1 MRSPGRDP
9 AAMMVRSRA
18 WAGETRMQFLSRL
31 MPRENRFFELFNQH
45 AKLVVAAGKVLSE
58 LLKGFTSEEGKRA
71 ERIAQILALAH
82 QADKIAHESYALLHK
97 TFVTPL
103 DREDIHRLISRM
115 DDVLDL
121 IQDTAE
127 SFLLY
132 DVRNLTPEACE
143 LADLV
148 HECCLRVQK
157 AVALLS
163 DMAQSSQTLSLCNE
177 IDRLESEADRVMRTA
192 LSKLFREESDVRQL
206 MKLETVYQLLES
218 ATDRCEDVA
227 NVIEGENLEN
237 A

>member
-1 MRSPGRDP
+1 
-9 AAMMVRSRA
+9 
-18 WAGETRMQFLSRL
+18 MQFLSRL

-45 AKLVVAAGKVLSE
+45 AEQVVAASAVLAE
-58 LLKGFTSEEGKRA
+58 LLQGFTSEEPRRE
-71 ERIAQILALAH
+71 ERIARILELEH
-82 QADKIAHESYALLHK
+82 RADRVTHETFALLHK

-127 SFLLY
+127 SFQLY
-132 DVRNLTPEACE
+132 DVRHLTPEACD

-148 HECCLRVQK
+148 HECCLRMQQ
-157 AVALLS
+157 AVHLLS
-163 DMAQSSQTLSLCNE
+163 NMGQSTRILELCTQIDALESQA
-177 IDRLESEADRVMRTA
+177 DRLMRTG

-206 MKLETVYQLLES
+206 LKLETVYQLLES

-227 NVIEGENLEN
+227 NIIEGVVLEN